1 VEVGY
6 LEFDSVEVQ
15 VQFVCFQD
23 SISLVTLYP
32 MLQIVHR
39 ITKPAEELTNSNP
52 SFAYRQEITGLQRDS
67 YKRVLLVSWGSIICI
82 YSIYTEGVKT
92 GKLATERIQ
101 YLKMF
106 ELVKYITW
114 LSPSLICLYTVR

>member
-1 VEVGY
+1 
-6 LEFDSVEVQ
+6 VEVQ

-23 SISLVTLYP
+23 SISFVTLQP

-39 ITKPAEELTNSNP
+39 ITKPTEEQTNSNP
-52 SFAYRQEITGLQRDS
+52 SFAYRQEITGLNREVH
-67 YKRVLLVSWGSIICI
+67 KRVLLVSWGSIICI
-82 YSIYTEGVKT
+82 YSIYTEGIKT

-101 YLKMF
+101 HLKMF

-114 LSPSLICLYTVR
+114 LSPSLICLYTVSRIQEE